1 MFWQVSDHTAPALD
15 RADESILVGPME
27 DVR

>member
-1 MFWQVSDHTAPALD
+1 MFWHVSDHNEPALEL
-15 RADESILVGPME
+15 ADDAILVGPME

>member
-1 MFWQVSDHTAPALD
+1 MFWHVSDDMEPALD